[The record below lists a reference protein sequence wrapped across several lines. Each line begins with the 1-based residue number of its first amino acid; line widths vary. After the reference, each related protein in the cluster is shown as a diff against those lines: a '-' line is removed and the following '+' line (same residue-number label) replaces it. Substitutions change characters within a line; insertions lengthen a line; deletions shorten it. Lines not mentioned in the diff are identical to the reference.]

1 MMDKSGPLTVLEQ
14 SVHFLNRPH
23 EGVPVGPIAGPWAW
37 RVSDLPPLDH
47 LCYRFSDG
55 ELAAL
60 REGVATAAGSR
71 RSPDALCE
79 TDVEFTSLKPIFALW
94 RRELLD
100 GRGFV
105 LARGVP
111 VETWSREELDLLMRC
126 VALQFGRLGMQ
137 NAKGDVIGEVRNTG
151 AAQRDRYVRNYVTDR
166 EFRFHCDA
174 ADLLGLLCV
183 RKAYRGGRSSLAS
196 SVTVFNELAKR
207 RPDLAAR
214 LFEPMLLDLRNEQAE
229 GEAGYGALTP
239 CACAGGRLRTIY
251 ISDYFRSVDR
261 HAEVVLP
268 ATDRELMDMYE
279 EIAAAADNCLS
290 FDLEPGDLLLVN
302 NHVTLHARSAF
313 EDAPGAERLLLRFLV
328 SVGA

>member
-1 MMDKSGPLTVLEQ
+1 MKDHSAPLTVLEQ

-23 EGVPVGPIAGPWAW
+23 EGVPAGLITGPWAW
-37 RVSDLPPLDH
+37 RASDLPPLDRLFH
-47 LCYRFSDG
+47 RFSDN
-55 ELAAL
+55 EL
-60 REGVATAAGSR
+60 R
-71 RSPDALCE
+71 ALCAGFNPAPLE
-79 TDVEFTSLKPIFALW
+79 PTFAAW

-111 VETWSREELDLLMRC
+111 VEKWTRIELDLLMRG
-126 VALQFGRLGMQ
+126 VAQQFGRLGMQ
-137 NAKGDVIGEVRNTG
+137 NPQGDLIGEVRNTG
-151 AAQRDRYVRNYVTDR
+151 AAQRDPYVRNYITDR

-174 ADLLGLLCV
+174 ADLLGLLCI
-183 RKAYRGGRSSLAS
+183 RKAYKGGRSSLAS
-196 SVTVFNELAKR
+196 SVTVYNELAKR

-229 GEAGYGALTP
+229 GAAGYGALTP
-239 CACAGGRLRTIY
+239 CAYAGGRLRTIY

-261 HAEVVLP
+261 HADVALP
-268 ATDRELMDMYE
+268 STDRELMDIYE
-279 EIAAAADNCLS
+279 EIAAAPENCLS